1 MQVFRPSLTLA
12 EIHTIIAS
20 LPAHETAIIS
30 KLRKF
35 TLKAEHG
42 LVTPAR
48 IKSSQSSQ
56 SLTESLGFTTSSSS
70 SSSSSTL
77 SMDDLMYAYE
87 NTPQILTPQQLTLIK
102 HHRYTNDLMTPQ
114 EEAEYEQES

>member
-48 IKSSQSSQ
+48 IKS

>member
-48 IKSSQSSQ
+48 IKSSPT
-56 SLTESLGFTTSSSS
+56 SLASSLGFAESN
-70 SSSSSTL
+70 L
-77 SMDDLMYAYE
+77 SITDLMYAYE

>member
-1 MQVFRPSLTLA
+1 MQIFRPSLTLT
-12 EIHTIIAS
+12 EMQILIAH
-20 LPAHETAIIS
+20 LPKHETVLIS

-48 IKSSQSSQ
+48 IKSSPT
-56 SLTESLGFTTSSSS
+56 SLASSLGFAESN
-70 SSSSSTL
+70 L
-77 SMDDLMYAYE
+77 SITDLMYAYE
-87 NTPQILTPQQLTLIK
+87 NTPQILTPQQLALIK

>member
-48 IKSSQSSQ
+48 IKSSPT
-56 SLTESLGFTTSSSS
+56 SLASSLGFTTSP
-70 SSSSSTL
+70 TL